1 MISRRQ
7 FHRVSL
13 AAAAAAAVPDASR
26 AQSPPAPGA
35 PPAMAQRPE
44 FRGTLKPELHGTH
57 GMVAAGRQFTVEA
70 GIRLLKA
77 EVTQRSKDSIRCLI
91 TDSPYDHARKHT
103 HVG

>member
-57 GMVAAGRQFTVEA
+57 GMVAVATVS
-70 GIRLLKA
+70 GLPQA
-77 EVTQRSKDSIRCLI
+77 E
-91 TDSPYDHARKHT
+91 DHALVIRALRALHQSM
-103 HVG
+103 GG